1 MNTQTLISEAKARFN
16 HNAAKDY
23 LAEKYEN
30 KLIVAEQNGLWR
42 ADAQTIGLLNSFKTS
57 KMILI
62 DTFSNPVEVDR
73 KQLLTALQS
82 VYNTVMTDWHG
93 EWKSLESKR

>member
-93 EWKSLESKR
+93 EWKSIESKR